1 MHNMQTVMHAL
12 CRHVPK
18 SGLQTDTNFRRVGT
32 CSYFYTRSAQLV
44 FCCETCPKTRIK
56 ATGRKLLSGREFGT
70 LTIEGPTCERY
81 IRTGTIRCFF
91 SDCEAGESKL
101 IPQVF
106 VEANLSIGHHTF
118 GSIYL
123 VELDNQEHIQHCKFL
138 DCCDGKVVDKIDR
151 NAGTKLSGME
161 ALGLA
166 AAIPTCGS
174 EAAVAQELQ

>member
-1 MHNMQTVMHAL
+1 MQL
-12 CRHVPK
+12 
-18 SGLQTDTNFRRVGT
+18 LF
-32 CSYFYTRSAQLV
+32 TRSAQLV
-44 FCCETCPKTRIK
+44 ICCETDESEDKNQK
-56 ATGRKLLSGREFGT
+56 LQATAGWPQYGT
-70 LTIEGPTCERY
+70 LAIEGPTCERY

-91 SDCEAGESKL
+91 SDCKTGESKL
-101 IPQVF
+101 IVQAF
-106 VEANLSIGHHTF
+106 AEANLSIGHHTF